1 MAKTKPPIRPDVKH
15 VLDTLK
21 SAIRLLD
28 FSVRDVEKALGYSF
42 GYLSRVFAGT
52 IELKMEHI
60 LDIAKALSMAPEEL
74 LAFVYPELKE
84 PPSKSA
90 VELWKRVGGVA
101 PTGTIVFRNQSQ
113 AQIME
118 QDMEKAL
125 RRTLARVLGS
135 LASDLGDDTMAEEEA
150 AIAKLFAP
158 KP

>member
-1 MAKTKPPIRPDVKH
+1 MAKTKSSIRPDVKH

-21 SAIRLLD
+21 SAIRLLGY
-28 FSVRDVEKALGYSF
+28 SIRDVEKALGYSF

-60 LDIAKALSMAPEEL
+60 LDMAKALSMAPEEL

-84 PPSKSA
+84 PPSMSA
-90 VELWKRVGGVA
+90 VELWKRVGGVP
-101 PTGTIVFRNQSQ
+101 PTGTILFRNQSKT
-113 AQIME
+113 AIME

-135 LASDLGDDTMAEEEA
+135 LASDLGEDANAEDDA
-150 AIAKLFAP
+150 ALAQLFAP
-158 KP
+158 K